1 MILEVQYRQAFL
13 KDLKQLKSS
22 TSYQRIY
29 EVAFTTLAVINTLEE
44 IPDIKAMKGYS
55 GRYRIRIED
64 TLSVISPCSAFC
76 KNLADRSAR
85 SRGSLVMNLNKILAS
100 TQ

>member
-29 EVAFTTLAVINTLEE
+29 EVAFTTLAAINTLEE

-55 GRYRIRIED
+55 GRYRIRIGDYRIGIEVNGD
-64 TLSVISPCSAFC
+64 VIE
-76 KNLADRSAR
+76 
-85 SRGSLVMNLNKILAS
+85 VMRVLHRREFYRYFP
-100 TQ
+100 